1 MKKKKARKREGFFL
15 DFLFEVGGS
24 SFFCC
29 LDVYTNYLYKGKKTA
44 ESFRQSLHINLY
56 KAPSLACSQLLAIA
70 VQANDIFLYL
80 CL

>member
-1 MKKKKARKREGFFL
+1 MKKKKQESVRGFSWIFFSKL
-15 DFLFEVGGS
+15 VGS